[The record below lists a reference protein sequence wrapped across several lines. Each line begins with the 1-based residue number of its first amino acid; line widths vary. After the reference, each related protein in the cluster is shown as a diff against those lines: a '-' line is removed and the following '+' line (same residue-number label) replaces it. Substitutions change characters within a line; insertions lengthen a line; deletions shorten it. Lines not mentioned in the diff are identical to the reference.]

1 MASFRGVD
9 REKRGRGSPGLPSP
23 SAVPFFLFGALLSR
37 RFARAIAGGELD
49 FLRDRI
55 LRVVLQPPG
64 FAFDVTLREGQLRV
78 AAPGGHAGGKCQHRG
93 QRRGERWD
101 LWITGGMRD
110 FLRLATRLEDADT
123 LFFQRRLKMEGDTE
137 LGLYLKNFLDAQEE
151 AEQALTRFAEDKLRG
166 AVMLLERFENGTR
179 LSRR

>member
-9 REKRGRGSPGLPSP
+9 RVNRASGSPGLPSP
-23 SAVPFFLFGALLSR
+23 GAVPFFLFGSLLSR

-49 FLRDRI
+49 FLHDRI

-78 AAPGGHAGGKCQHRG
+78 AAPGGHAGGNR
-93 QRRGERWD
+93 ERWD
-101 LWITGGMRD
+101 LRITGRARD

-151 AEQALTRFAEDKLRG
+151 AEQALARFAEDKLRG
-166 AVMLLERFENGTR
+166 AVMLLERLENGTR